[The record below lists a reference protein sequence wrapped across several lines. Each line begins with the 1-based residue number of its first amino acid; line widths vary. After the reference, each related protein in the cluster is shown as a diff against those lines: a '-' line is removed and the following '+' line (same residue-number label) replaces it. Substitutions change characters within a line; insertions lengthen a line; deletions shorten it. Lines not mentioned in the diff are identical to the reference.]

1 MGDKMNL
8 SEKINE
14 DLKNAMK
21 AKDKNKLSVIRM
33 LKSAITLAKIDL
45 KHDPSDGE
53 ILDIISKQIKMRK
66 DSIAEFTKASRDD
79 LVNQYQSEIDI
90 LNTYLPE
97 QMSVEEINGIIDE
110 IFDKVKPEGIKQMGV
125 IMKELTPKIAGRFD
139 KGEASKIIKDR
150 LSNL

>member
-1 MGDKMNL
+1 MNL
-8 SEKINE
+8 NERINE

-21 AKDKNKLSVIRM
+21 AKDKEKLSVIRM

-45 KHDPSDGE
+45 KHDPSDE
-53 ILDIISKQIKMRK
+53 EVLDIIAKQIKMRK
-66 DSIAEFTKASRDD
+66 DSIEEFKKANRDD
-79 LVNQYQSEIDI
+79 LVNQYQTEIDI

-97 QMSVEEINGIIDE
+97 QLTVDEVNQIIDE
-110 IFDKVKPEGIKQMGV
+110 IFAAVKPEGIKQMGI

-139 KGEASKIIKDR
+139 KGEASKIIKDK